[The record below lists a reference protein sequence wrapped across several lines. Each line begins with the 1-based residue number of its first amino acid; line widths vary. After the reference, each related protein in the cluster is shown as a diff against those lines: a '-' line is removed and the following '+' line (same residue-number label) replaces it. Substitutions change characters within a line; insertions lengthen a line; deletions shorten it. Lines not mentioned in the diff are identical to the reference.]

1 MSAVILI
8 GKLLVILS
16 WVMTI
21 RMILNFRKEEESTEI
36 RFDLLSSM
44 DISVCIGISLVALFS
59 SLEES
64 AALFTL
70 IVIAVALFMINTQ
83 RYRILL
89 AGKEKALLKG
99 KTIPLRGIREAAPNV
114 IFLDVR
120 TRRDEKIRIL
130 VPLTR
135 QETTQKIYDQT
146 KKKK

>member
-16 WVMTI
+16 WVMII
-21 RMILNFRKEEESTEI
+21 RMILNFRKEEESAEI

-89 AGKEKALLKG
+89 AGKEKSSSE
-99 KTIPLRGIREAAPNV
+99 REDHSAQRHQGSCPQCHLPGCQN
-114 IFLDVR
+114 
-120 TRRDEKIRIL
+120 
-130 VPLTR
+130 
-135 QETTQKIYDQT
+135 QKR
-146 KKKK
+146 